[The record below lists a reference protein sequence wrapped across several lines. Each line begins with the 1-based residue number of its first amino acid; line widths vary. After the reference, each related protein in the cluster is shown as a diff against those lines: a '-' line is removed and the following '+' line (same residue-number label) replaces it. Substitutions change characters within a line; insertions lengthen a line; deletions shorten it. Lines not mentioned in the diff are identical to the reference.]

1 MEVGP
6 EELQGGV
13 EGTGTVDGGCDLSCG
28 GVGTPH
34 ARLGEGRSGLCS
46 QRDTGL
52 I

>member
-13 EGTGTVDGGCDLSCG
+13 EGTGTVDGGCG